1 MELPYP
7 ARSQT
12 TIAAVRHVNFLFSVP
27 EHQFRILRFLAA
39 QEAQMPTYRA
49 FFLDRENHITE
60 RREIEAESEAEAI
73 NTAKQWLD
81 GKAIEIWCGPVLVE
95 TLKAVHKG

>member
-1 MELPYP
+1 
-7 ARSQT
+7 
-12 TIAAVRHVNFLFSVP
+12 
-27 EHQFRILRFLAA
+27 
-39 QEAQMPTYRA
+39 MPTYRA

-73 NTAKQWLD
+73 TAAKQWLD
-81 GKAIEIWCGPVLVE
+81 GKVIEIWCGPILVE